1 MEKETEIL
9 ERLDARIEQA
19 SRAGRFTREEIRAQ
33 INRSK
38 RLHTTTKAEKP
49 APDHYSVTNAAKA
62 LEFLRV

>member
-9 ERLDARIEQA
+9 ERLDGRIEQA

-38 RLHTTTKAEKP
+38 RLHATKAEKP

>member
-9 ERLDARIEQA
+9 QRLDGRIEQA

-33 INRSK
+33 INRSN
-38 RLHTTTKAEKP
+38 RLQSTTKAEK
-49 APDHYSVTNAAKA
+49 PDHYSVTNAAKA